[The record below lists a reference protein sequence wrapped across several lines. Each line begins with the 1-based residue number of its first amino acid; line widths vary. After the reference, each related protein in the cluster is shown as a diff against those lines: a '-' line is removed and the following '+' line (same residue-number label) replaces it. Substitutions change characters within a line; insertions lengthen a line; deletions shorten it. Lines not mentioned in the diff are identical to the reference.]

1 MTSAAPCLRHDA
13 ASHSGRRQR
22 GFGAIARVLNAVLT
36 KLVDWQERAE
46 QRHHLA
52 GMDERMRK
60 DIGVSYA
67 DVLRE
72 ADKPFWRP

>member
-1 MTSAAPCLRHDA
+1 MTSAAPCFSHEA
-13 ASHSGRRQR
+13 ASQAGHERR
-22 GFGAIARVLNAVLT
+22 GPGAIGRFFNAVLT

-72 ADKPFWRP
+72 ADKPFWKA